1 MGRRRAWHY
10 RRRHHAALDPQAHR
24 PLAMLKDQHVDVP
37 MKKHD
42 NIPL

>member
-1 MGRRRAWHY
+1 VGDVA
-10 RRRHHAALDPQAHR
+10 
-24 PLAMLKDQHVDVP
+24 LAMLNDKHVDAP

>member
-1 MGRRRAWHY
+1 MVRTISDVIVLCSTRKRIARA
-10 RRRHHAALDPQAHR
+10 
-24 PLAMLKDQHVDVP
+24 LAMLKDKHVDVP